1 MCRQLLTSI
10 LFALALVIAGCG
22 GEGSADFGPPTG
34 WSADGL
40 DRWWQEGV
48 DTSLAFRDLDTFEG
62 MALGERPDGK
72 RDESPTHRN
81 VQAQFVQLYRN
92 QPEIIDSLFTHI
104 AVPMIDARSRQE
116 DRDAVVRDI
125 NRAMNKAFFFARPK
139 SEPQVPIVYPD
150 SLRTAG
156 VGGAVKLQ
164 VYLDAEGEPLA
175 IKTIDSVHPTL
186 DAIALRATTQ
196 KRWIPAALGGETIP
210 SWVRS
215 VIKFNAQ

>member
-1 MCRQLLTSI
+1 M
-10 LFALALVIAGCG
+10 LAAVLVAGCG
-22 GEGSADFGPPTG
+22 NDTAADFGPPAG

-40 DRWWQEGV
+40 DRWWQDGV
-48 DTSLAFRDLDTFEG
+48 DTTLAFRDLDTFEA
-62 MALGERPDGK
+62 MALGGRPDGK

-81 VQAQFVQLYRN
+81 VQQQFVQLYRN
-92 QPEIIDSLFTHI
+92 QPEIIDSLFAEI
-104 AVPMIDARSRQE
+104 AVPLINQRGQQE
-116 DRDAVVRDI
+116 DRDALVRDI

-139 SEPQVPIVYPD
+139 SEPQVEIVYPD

-156 VGGAVKLQ
+156 VGGSVKLQ

-175 IKTIDSVHPTL
+175 IKRVDAVDPTL

-196 KRWIPAALGGETIP
+196 KRWIPAALNGETIP

-215 VIKFNAQ
+215 VIKFNAE